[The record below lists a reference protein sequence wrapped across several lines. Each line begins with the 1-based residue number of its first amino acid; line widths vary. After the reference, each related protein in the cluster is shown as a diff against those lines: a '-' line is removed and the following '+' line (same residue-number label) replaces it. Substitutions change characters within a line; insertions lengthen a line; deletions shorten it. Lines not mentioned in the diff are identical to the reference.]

1 VNSSDL
7 SRGVALFNQRE
18 FFEAH
23 EVLEDIWRA
32 APAEQK
38 KYFQGLCQTAVAFH
52 HFSTGNRI
60 GMRSVMER
68 ALRNLEGCPS
78 EFHGVDVAQL
88 TKSLGQWLRAFDDG
102 QPLLPPR
109 METVN

>member
-1 VNSSDL
+1 M
-7 SRGVALFNQRE
+7 SRGIALFNQSE

-32 APAEQK
+32 APVEQK

-52 HFSTGNRI
+52 HLSTGNRI

-68 ALRNLEGCPS
+68 AMRNLDGCPA
-78 EFHGVDVAQL
+78 EFHGINVALL
-88 TKSLGQWLRAFDDG
+88 TKSVGQWLRAFDDG
-102 QPLLPPR
+102 QPLPPPR